1 MSAASAVAASASEP
15 TSPLPERSG
24 RFQPPSTPAPT
35 GRLAAVQEMARWLRL
50 LFETEREFVRTATT
64 LIYRV
69 GEPELKYL
77 LCQHVWEAANHAR
90 FLRERGR
97 ELSGF
102 GTTDEVRPSLRQ
114 LFNEAVMPADG
125 TVALAGFYRVIKP
138 ALHDA
143 YRRYLTATHHLA
155 DWPSR
160 KLVEEFLV
168 DEARHAAEIA
178 PYLPEAA
185 SASEPTSASPVA
197 ASVSEWSAH
206 ATSVASPVA
215 ASASE
220 PTSASSVAASASEW
234 SAHATSVASPVAA
247 SASEPTSASP
257 VAASAS
263 EWSAHLTTL
272 LISQGGLHSLSPSP
286 LLPLSP
292 SSAPPLLSATRCY
305 THQPTPNRGSFPTCS
320 SVFSHNPKETPIVRA
335 WLIDPTTDARV
346 IRIMVY
352 VWLMMELDAV
362 DYLATV
368 FYDTPHAPFDL
379 HHDLA
384 RHLWDESRHSQ
395 FGYRQ
400 LPRLG
405 VDLLTLE
412 HSLDLYTILVQ
423 MTPPE
428 RYAMMTMEFEANSFS
443 TKAHVM
449 DRVRELNDFEADTLL
464 AFDRND
470 EQNHVRSGHRW
481 LPVMMALFGETR
493 SPEEFVTATRAR
505 FAELAKTYGGI
516 TPHSLPPSQRLTG
529 EKILR
534 LIK

>member
-15 TSPLPERSG
+15 NSPLPERGG
-24 RFQPPSTPAPT
+24 RFQPPSNPAPT

-114 LFNEAVMPADG
+114 LFNEAVMPADA
-125 TVALAGFYRVIKP
+125 TVALVGFYRVIKP

-160 KLVEEFLV
+160 KLVEEFLA

-178 PYLPEAA
+178 PYL
-185 SASEPTSASPVA
+185 
-197 ASVSEWSAH
+197 
-206 ATSVASPVA
+206 
-215 ASASE
+215 
-220 PTSASSVAASASEW
+220 
-234 SAHATSVASPVAA
+234 PVAA

-263 EWSAHLTTL
+263 EWSAYLTTL
-272 LISQGGLHSLSPSP
+272 LDSHGGLHSPTPPLS
-286 LLPLSP
+286 LSP
-292 SSAPPLLSATRCY
+292 SSAPPLLSAARPY
-305 THQPTPNRGSFPTCS
+305 THPPTPNRGRFPTCS
-320 SVFSHNPKETPIVRA
+320 SVFSHDPAETPIVRT

-428 RYAMMTMEFEANSFS
+428 RYAMMTMEFEANSFP

-481 LPVMMALFGETR
+481 LPVMMALFGESR
-493 SPEEFVTATRAR
+493 SPEDFVTATRAR

>member
-1 MSAASAVAASASEP
+1 MVASPAVS
-15 TSPLPERSG
+15 TPL
-24 RFQPPSTPAPT
+24 PAPT
-35 GRLAAVQEMARWLRL
+35 ARLAAVQETARWLRL
-50 LFETEREFVRTATT
+50 LFETEREFIRTATT

-77 LCQHVWEAANHAR
+77 LCQHVWEAAGHAR

-102 GTTDEVRPSLRQ
+102 GSTDDVRPCLRE
-114 LFNEAVMPADG
+114 LFNEAVMPADA
-125 TVALAGFYRVIKP
+125 TVALTGFYRVLKP
-138 ALHDA
+138 TLHDA
-143 YRRYLTATHHLA
+143 YCQYLNATHHLA

-160 KLVEEFLV
+160 KLVEAFIA
-168 DEARHAAEIA
+168 DEERHAAEIYPFLTAA
-178 PYLPEAA
+178 PLPANTNK
-185 SASEPTSASPVA
+185 PTSAPGVA
-197 ASVSEWSAH
+197 ASVSEW
-206 ATSVASPVA
+206 T
-215 ASASE
+215 
-220 PTSASSVAASASEW
+220 
-234 SAHATSVASPVAA
+234 
-247 SASEPTSASP
+247 
-257 VAASAS
+257 
-263 EWSAHLTTL
+263 AHLTAL
-272 LISQGGLHSLSPSP
+272 LASHPALFPVSPSP
-286 LLPLSP
+286 PLPLPPSP
-292 SSAPPLLSATRCY
+292 RLLSTARPY
-305 THQPTPNRGSFPTCS
+305 THPPTCNRGRFPTCS
-320 SVFSHNPKETPIVRA
+320 SVFSQDPAETPIVRA
-335 WLIDPTTDARV
+335 WLTDPTTDARV
-346 IRIMVY
+346 IRMMVY

-362 DYLATV
+362 DYLATI

-412 HSLDLYTILVQ
+412 HSLDLFTILVQ

-428 RYAMMTMEFEANSFS
+428 RYAMMTMEFEANSFP

-449 DRVRELNDFEADTLL
+449 DRIRELNDFEADTLL

-481 LPVMMALFGETR
+481 LPVLMALFGETR
-493 SPEEFVTATRAR
+493 SPEDFVTATRAR
-505 FAELAKTYGGI
+505 FTELAKTYGGI
-516 TPHSLPPSQRLTG
+516 TPHTLPPPQRLTG
-529 EKILR
+529 EKILQ

>member
-1 MSAASAVAASASEP
+1 MLAPPTSASA
-15 TSPLPERSG
+15 
-24 RFQPPSTPAPT
+24 PAPT
-35 GRLAAVQEMARWLRL
+35 GRLAAVQEMARSLRL
-50 LFETEREFVRTATT
+50 LFEFEREFIRTATT

-77 LCQHVWEAANHAR
+77 LCQHVWESAGHAR

-102 GTTDEVRPSLRQ
+102 GATDDVRPSLRE
-114 LFNEAVMPADG
+114 LFNAAVLPTDA
-125 TVALAGFYRVIKP
+125 TVALAGFYRVLKP

-143 YRRYLTATHHLA
+143 YRHYLAATHHLA

-160 KLVEEFLV
+160 KLVEEFLA
-168 DEARHAAEIA
+168 DETRHAAELA
-178 PYLPEAA
+178 PYLPVAA
-185 SASEPTSASPVA
+185 SASKPSP
-197 ASVSEWSAH
+197 H
-206 ATSVASPVA
+206 LPVA

-220 PTSASSVAASASEW
+220 PTAPELRRLGEARTLPPPATTSEKSAKISGS
-234 SAHATSVASPVAA
+234 TSVSD
-247 SASEPTSASP
+247 SALSTHL
-257 VAASAS
+257 
-263 EWSAHLTTL
+263 AHLTAL
-272 LISQGGLHSLSPSP
+272 LAPFSVFVSPAP
-286 LLPLSP
+286 PLPLSP
-292 SSAPPLLSATRCY
+292 STVLSPSSATRLY
-305 THQPTPNRGSFPTCS
+305 THPPTPNRGRFPTCS
-320 SVFSHNPKETPIVRA
+320 SVFSSDPAETPIVRP
-335 WLIDPTTDARV
+335 WLTDPTTDARV
-346 IRIMVY
+346 IRLMVY

-428 RYAMMTMEFEANSFS
+428 RYAMMTMEFEANSFP

-493 SPEEFVTATRAR
+493 SPEEFVTATRTR

-516 TPHSLPPSQRLTG
+516 TPHSLPAHQRLTG
-529 EKILR
+529 EKILQ

>member
-1 MSAASAVAASASEP
+1 MVAPVP
-15 TSPLPERSG
+15 TSERSDG
-24 RFQPPSTPAPT
+24 FQPPSTPKPAFAPTPAPT

-77 LCQHVWEAANHAR
+77 LCQHVWEAASHAR

-102 GTTDEVRPSLRQ
+102 GATDDVRPSLRQ
-114 LFNEAVMPADG
+114 LFNEAVMPADA

-143 YRRYLTATHHLA
+143 YRHYLTATHHLA

-160 KLVEEFLV
+160 KLVEEFLA

-178 PYLPEAA
+178 PYLPVAA
-185 SASEPTSASPVA
+185 SACEPTSASPVA

-206 ATSVASPVA
+206 
-215 ASASE
+215 
-220 PTSASSVAASASEW
+220 
-234 SAHATSVASPVAA
+234 
-247 SASEPTSASP
+247 
-257 VAASAS
+257 
-263 EWSAHLTTL
+263 LTTL
-272 LISQGGLHSLSPSP
+272 LASHGGLHSPAPPLPVSPSP
-286 LLPLSP
+286 PLSLSP
-292 SSAPPLLSATRCY
+292 SSTPPLLSATRCY
-305 THQPTPNRGSFPTCS
+305 THPPTPNRGRFPTCS
-320 SVFSHNPKETPIVRA
+320 SVFSHDPAETPIVRA

-346 IRIMVY
+346 IRMMVY

-428 RYAMMTMEFEANSFS
+428 RYAMMTMEFEANSFP

-481 LPVMMALFGETR
+481 LPGMMALFGETR
-493 SPEEFVTATRAR
+493 SPEEFVAATRAR

-516 TPHSLPPSQRLTG
+516 TPHSLPAHQRLTG